1 MVILHFSLGI
11 GRADLL
17 FSRRYAITTSTTLD

>member
-1 MVILHFSLGI
+1 MVIFPFSLGI

-17 FSRRYAITTSTTLD
+17 FFRRYAMTTSTALD